1 VTAERKAVVDQSRL
15 GSNIWG
21 ANMAAAAGV
30 LRGYVIPGCSYEE
43 RAGGRSLRHLIIIIT
58 KLQELLQHTITI
70 TSPPVGISTS

>member
-15 GSNIWG
+15 DSTIWG
-21 ANMAAAAGV
+21 ANMAAAAVV

-43 RAGGRSLRHLIIIIT
+43 RAGGRSPRHLIIIIT

-70 TSPPVGISTS
+70 TSPPVGSTS

>member
-1 VTAERKAVVDQSRL
+1 
-15 GSNIWG
+15 
-21 ANMAAAAGV
+21 MAAAAAAV

-70 TSPPVGISTS
+70 TSPPVGSSTPHKIKNKTKQSRKQSFVCI